1 MKKLLLT
8 TLAMGSMAFAYN
20 LEDSLSID
28 TKVECNVAEKGIET
42 VLATAKKYHK
52 ISKERGLEYRRLGV
66 NNTDLIKAIEIR
78 LETGDR
84 VVKPLDFKGKK
95 SKTILDIDFATE
107 RTCKFAIN
115 SLQNAAEG
123 KKTWRNAVPGSETFI
138 KN

>member
-20 LEDSLSID
+20 LDDSLAID

-42 VLATAKKYHK
+42 VLATAKKYQA
-52 ISKERGLEYRRLGV
+52 ISTEKGLEYRRLGV

-78 LETGDR
+78 LETGDKI
-84 VVKPLDFKGKK
+84 VKPLDHKGKK
-95 SKTILDIDFATE
+95 SKTELKIDFATE
-107 RTCKFAIN
+107 RACKFAIN

-123 KKTWRNAVPGSETFI
+123 KKTWKNAVPGSDTFT